1 MLTVYVCQVSSKLY
15 GILNMLAQQCP
26 SFGRSCVALCVPHL
40 TEKLGDLK
48 LKKPAGE
55 ALLVCSEK
63 TSLQFV
69 LGQGTISFIS
79 SIAIFMLYIVAY
91 EPLSKQKAPKV
102 LADAVTW
109 VNTALTDFGIAGLS
123 LRNLIDFL
131 KAGLQNSNAS
141 VRTSATKTLVTLKL
155 FAGSSMD
162 AVLP

>member
-1 MLTVYVCQVSSKLY
+1 
-15 GILNMLAQQCP
+15 MLAQQCP

-55 ALLVCSEK
+55 ALLTCSEK

-69 LGQGTISFIS
+69 LGQGTIFFYLPCTS
-79 SIAIFMLYIVAY
+79 IFMLYIVAY

-102 LADAVTW
+102 LADAITW
-109 VNTALTDFGIAGLS
+109 VNTALSDFGLAGLS

-131 KAGLQNSNAS
+131 KVGLQNSNAS

-162 AVLP
+162 AVLPWLCQILNPSQI